1 MPRGGQVARLY
12 KLVMALAAS
21 RYGLP
26 AAELARR
33 HRLRPRT
40 VYRDLHAL
48 EQAGFPIARSDGAR
62 WKLVDG
68 WQQRVPF
75 PLPLGQLLGL
85 HVARGLMA
93 PLRASPVGRD
103 FDALYERL
111 AGVKPDGSAPQGDLF
126 PRLRTVIAARS
137 QIAIDYSKHAAVLE
151 TLCRG
156 SETRT
161 TLRAVY
167 YAETRRELT
176 RRKID
181 PYSLYYDPQLEAL
194 YVFAWCHVRKAMRTF
209 AVHRFRQAVLTTE
222 RFEVPAGFTAEG
234 YLRGA
239 FRIWREENTVRV
251 RLAVDREAAGWVA
264 ERRWHASQKVRRR
277 AGGACEIEFTVDGVR
292 EIKRFI
298 LGLGAA
304 VEVMEPGWLREEV
317 GKEQQA
323 AWRRASGRAE
333 SSLSLDDKR
342 FRHHQAR

>member
-12 KLVMALAAS
+12 ELVMALAAS

-33 HRLRPRT
+33 HGWLPRT

-48 EQAGFPIARSDGAR
+48 EQAGFPIARNDGAR
-62 WKLVDG
+62 WKLIEG
-68 WQQRVPF
+68 WQERVPY

-93 PLRASPVGRD
+93 PLRGTPAGRD

-111 AGVKPDGSAPQGDLF
+111 TGVKPGGSPSQGDLF
-126 PRLRTVIAARS
+126 PRLRAIIATRS

-161 TLRAVY
+161 TLRTVY

-176 RRKID
+176 RRRID
-181 PYSLYYDPQLEAL
+181 PYCLYYDPQLEAI
-194 YVFAWCHVRKAMRTF
+194 YVFAWCHLRRAMRTF
-209 AVHRFRQAVLTTE
+209 AVHRFRQASLTSE
-222 RFEVPAGFTAEG
+222 RFEGPAGFTAEG

-239 FRIWREENTVRV
+239 FRLWREENAVRV
-251 RLAVDREAAGWVA
+251 RLALDREAAGWVA
-264 ERRWHASQKVRRR
+264 ERTWHASQKTRKRT
-277 AGGACEIEFTVDGVR
+277 GGGCEIEFTVDGTR
-292 EIKRFI
+292 ELERFV
-298 LGLGAA
+298 LGLGAS
-304 VEVMEPGWLREEV
+304 VEVLEPRWLRDRIAREHRM
-317 GKEQQA
+317 A
-323 AWRRASGRAE
+323 SRPSRRGT
-333 SSLSLDDKR
+333 KR
-342 FRHHQAR
+342 FVTPADNPLRDSRAQ